1 MLAVVIGLA
10 GVMQYRQPRLPE
22 YGLTVI
28 WALVGVV
35 AANWGQNVTVFL
47 AAVIAVL
54 IVAGGLILLLPR
66 MRRGL

>member
-1 MLAVVIGLA
+1 M
-10 GVMQYRQPRLPE
+10 
-22 YGLTVI
+22 I